1 MNIKKVI
8 FDLDNTLIDTERIKI
23 SLDGFVMGLYG
34 ISRDQAEEIYK
45 SARNDRGHV
54 VFNRETYREALQNE
68 LNRRKIEY
76 HDGDIERFFDKV
88 NWKNFLLPGAI
99 EILEYCQTKNI
110 EIMLISLGNINWQLE
125 KIRNVGLDHYFN
137 IKSEN
142 LILTSREGEGKINAL
157 RRVLGEKNKSGEG
170 VVIVNDKPDET
181 YAILREFNS
190 IIALLRRE
198 TKDERY
204 RPEIFAG
211 IQDEFSGR
219 IYVGDDLAYLTGA
232 IDQLIQKSI

>member
-1 MNIKKVI
+1 MKIKKII

-54 VFNRETYREALQNE
+54 VFNRETYREILQNE
-68 LNRRKIEY
+68 LNRKEIEY
-76 HDGDIERFFDKV
+76 HDGDVERFFDKV

-99 EILEYCQTKNI
+99 EILEYCQNKNM

-125 KIRNVGLDHYFN
+125 KIRNVGLDYYFN
-137 IKSEN
+137 MKLGN
-142 LILTSREGEGKINAL
+142 LILTSQEGEGKINAL
-157 RRVLGEKNKSGEG
+157 KRVLGENNKNGEG

-181 YAILREFNS
+181 YVILREFSS
-190 IIALLRRE
+190 IVALLRRE

-204 RPEIFAG
+204 RPEIFTG
-211 IQDEFSGR
+211 MQDEFNGR
-219 IYVGDDLAYLTGA
+219 IFVGDNLTYLTLA
-232 IDQLIQKSI
+232 LDQLIQKLI